1 MLPISIEE
9 KEGFRELIEYLEPIF
24 LMPTRFKVKELL
36 KGMKL
41 FLEEMIRNELALMDS
56 VNISLDGWS
65 DAIMRCFNG
74 FIAQSKLIINIFL
87 FYCFLVIMNQL
98 IRH

>member
-9 KEGFRELIEYLEPIF
+9 KGFRELIEYLEPSFI
-24 LMPTRFKVKELL
+24 MPTRFKVKELL

-41 FLEEMIRNELALMDS
+41 SVEEKIRNELALMDS

-74 FIAQSKLIINIFL
+74 YIAQGKLLIYIIIYLLL
-87 FYCFLVIMNQL
+87 FSNYESTN
-98 IRH
+98 

>member
-1 MLPISIEE
+1 MQPISIVE
-9 KEGFRELIEYLEPIF
+9 KEGFRELIEYLEPSFI
-24 LMPTRFKVKELL
+24 MPTRFKVKELL

-41 FLEEMIRNELALMDS
+41 SVEEKIRNELALMDS

-74 FIAQSKLIINIFL
+74 YIALGKILIYIIIFL
-87 FYCFLVIMNQL
+87 LLFSNYESTN
-98 IRH
+98 